1 MDDMTARRKRPT
13 DRLPSRPPDPHQSDQ
28 WLGGEAHVRFQG
40 GGRSWRDLFHSHR
53 KGLGGLALAFLTGMA
68 VGIGVTTLT
77 RRKR

>member
-1 MDDMTARRKRPT
+1 M
-13 DRLPSRPPDPHQSDQ
+13 
-28 WLGGEAHVRFQG
+28 RFQG

-77 RRKR
+77 CRKR